1 MRKAPEKT
9 PPKKRQENIVFTIFV
24 HVGYA
29 VLITSMIGW
38 IIYVEYILSP

>member
-9 PPKKRQENIVFTIFV
+9 PPKKRQENTIFTIFV

-29 VLITSMIGW
+29 VLIISMIGW
-38 IIYVEYILSP
+38 IVYVEYILAQ